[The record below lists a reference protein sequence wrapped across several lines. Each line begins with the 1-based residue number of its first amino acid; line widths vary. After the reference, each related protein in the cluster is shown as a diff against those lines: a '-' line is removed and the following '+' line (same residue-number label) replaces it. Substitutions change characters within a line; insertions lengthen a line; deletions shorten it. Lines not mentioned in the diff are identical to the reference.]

1 MINLTRNLIAAAGIA
16 ALAGIGLMTAS
27 ESRAAEFELV
37 AGLQVNPDSPFDLGL
52 KRLAELVEERSDG
65 RLKINIFTGG
75 QLGNEPELFQ
85 GMMAGSV
92 DIAVVAPG
100 QIAEWVPEIAL
111 LEMPFMITSAEQRDK
126 VVEGTPME
134 HMARLIEERTNVEI
148 AGVFGGGVRNM
159 FFREPVT
166 SAEDLV
172 GRRFRVQPSRQLTDS
187 YGALGLEPV
196 VTSYQELYNA
206 LQQGVAEGAEM
217 EAVFVEQAALMEAAP
232 HFVRTGHVITIRLLG
247 ISKQTFE
254 RLPDDLDVILRESAV
269 EAARYERG
277 IEGTK
282 DAESIARMAKVD
294 GVTFTD
300 IDIEPM
306 IEKVRPV
313 WEKYASEWGLTD
325 MLNEIDSMR

>member
-1 MINLTRNLIAAAGIA
+1 MAKIFKSTVTAAACA
-16 ALAGIGLMTAS
+16 LALAGLTLSTERGH
-27 ESRAAEFELV
+27 AAEYELV

-52 KRLAELVEERSDG
+52 RRLAKLVEERSEG
-65 RLKINIFTGG
+65 RVAIRIYTSG

-85 GMMAGSV
+85 GMMGGTV

-111 LEMPFMITSAEQRDK
+111 LEMPFLITNAEQRDK
-126 VVEGTPME
+126 VVEGEP
-134 HMARLIEERTNVEI
+134 MARMAKLIKERTNVEI

-159 FFREPVT
+159 FFREPVN
-166 SAEDLV
+166 SVDDIA

-187 YGALGLEPV
+187 YSALGLEPV

-206 LQQGVAEGAEM
+206 LQQGVAQGAEM
-217 EAVFVEQAALMEAAP
+217 EAIFVEQAKLMEAAP
-232 HFVRTGHVITIRLLG
+232 NFVKTGHVITIRLLG
-247 ISKQTFE
+247 ISGQTFE
-254 RLPDDLDVILRESAV
+254 KLPDDLDAILREAAV

-277 IEGTK
+277 IEATEDLASLERIK
-282 DAESIARMAKVD
+282 AVK

-300 IDIEPM
+300 IDIAPM

-313 WEKYASEWGLTD
+313 WERYAAEWQLED
-325 MLNEIDSMR
+325 MLAQIESMR